1 MCTFQELSSGCMLCW
16 EVIPIKIP
24 TTRKGLCGWFLMC
37 AMCVATSMPVFYS
50 PFTHPT
56 SPRMLSLFLP
66 STSSQIAPSP
76 KGKADPITVLLK
88 TLQWQ
93 PFSLRVKSSGHSSPT
108 FPLTQWVP
116 TALPTHCSS
125 NTTRTFLP
133 LCPGSRNIL
142 LLQISISPDSLLPA
156 ATIAVSGWPTLLD
169 RCKIA
174 LLHHHFL

>member
-24 TTRKGLCGWFLMC
+24 TTRKGLCGWFLMS

-133 LCPGSRNIL
+133 LCPGSTFLHQKHPPSPNIHKPRFL
-142 LLQISISPDSLLPA
+142 TSCSNYHCIWVAYLA
-156 ATIAVSGWPTLLD
+156 WPM
-169 RCKIA
+169 
-174 LLHHHFL
+174 